1 MISASNDVLQATS
14 LTSVL
19 ISEKKQTASKM
30 LKKLS
35 ASNTKKIIVFAVRP
49 SFISKNINAKAEGNP
64 QMKIL
69 SVVYFELRSSLSEL
83 TECPMYV
90 C

>member
-1 MISASNDVLQATS
+1 MISASNDVLQAMS

-35 ASNTKKIIVFAVRP
+35 ASITKYIIVFSLRP
-49 SFISKNINAKAEGNP
+49 SLISKNINAKAEGNP

-69 SVVYFELRSSLSEL
+69 SVVYFELRSSLSEINDY
-83 TECPMYV
+83 PIYV